1 MTEEDREREYTDAW
15 EPSEADRTTD
25 SDSIPDRDA
34 DLLCR
39 AAAEIADDAP
49 LATRGVRPF
58 LLAVSGWLDS
68 CGDELARAGG
78 NAAKC
83 DEPGA
88 IKSALTIARAYVGEN

>member
-1 MTEEDREREYTDAW
+1 MPESHAEII
-15 EPSEADRTTD
+15 S
-25 SDSIPDRDA
+25 
-34 DLLCR
+34 R

-58 LLAVSGWLDS
+58 LLAVSGWLES
-68 CGDELARAGG
+68 CGDELARVGG
-78 NAAKC
+78 SAAKC